1 MNIWKSYILM
11 KISNKQLNN
20 LAVRRVLVLIQVLSL
35 RSSRQAHANN
45 LIVLQKEQLL
55 AGRNA
60 IRSFAFLFSSLYF
73 LV

>member
-1 MNIWKSYILM
+1 M
-11 KISNKQLNN
+11 
-20 LAVRRVLVLIQVLSL
+20 LVLIQVLSL
-35 RSSRQAHANN
+35 RSRRQAHANN
-45 LIVLQKEQLL
+45 LIVLQKERLL